1 MNIDLSPSSVLNF
14 FVGAMV
20 ISLLIPLYEAWKY
33 SDDTWEIMLA
43 FSSIAAKSA
52 VMILVIAVLRDDWML
67 GVVGVIILSVGNA
80 GFMLLAHIIRRIGE
94 YKND

>member
-1 MNIDLSPSSVLNF
+1 MNF
-14 FVGAMV
+14 CVGAMV
-20 ISLLIPLYEAWKY
+20 ISLLIPLYQVWKY
-33 SDDTWEIMLA
+33 GDDIWEIMLA

-94 YKND
+94 YRND